1 MRTQIEGDW
10 VDPVSTPRL
19 WNFAVATQQD
29 ARRNLATETLR
40 LRSAARLGPA
50 RSPPPARHAP
60 APLPAV
66 SVATAPDAKGRP
78 LPVLAEGCD
87 RPWQPQPC
95 RTRGAEPTSCK
106 TRPASALR
114 GWPHVRAQARLPG
127 GPSPR
132 HLDYRAST
140 FTVFSTRC
148 PVSWTLDRSLCDA
161 VLSQCPSALGQ

>member
-10 VDPVSTPRL
+10 LDPVSTPRL

-40 LRSAARLGPA
+40 LRSAARLG
-50 RSPPPARHAP
+50 SGSLP
-60 APLPAV
+60 APCAPRAC
-66 SVATAPDAKGRP
+66 AAACCFRGNRAGREGTASAG
-78 LPVLAEGCD
+78 AGGGM
-87 RPWQPQPC
+87 RPWQPQPR

-106 TRPASALR
+106 TRLASVLR
-114 GWPHVRAQARLPG
+114 GWPHARAQARLPG

-132 HLDYRAST
+132 HLDYRASAL
-140 FTVFSTRC
+140 TVFSTRC
-148 PVSWTLDRSLCDA
+148 PVSWTLGRSLCDA